1 MPPGGHADYG
11 RQRYR
16 QPSAC
21 QCPELFLQSNF
32 SADLRRDV

>member
-1 MPPGGHADYG
+1 MTLGQRAKHG

-16 QPSAC
+16 QPNAC
-21 QCPELFLQSNF
+21 QCLALFLQSNF

>member
-1 MPPGGHADYG
+1 MTLGQHAQLG

-21 QCPELFLQSNF
+21 QCPALFLQSNF

>member
-1 MPPGGHADYG
+1 MTLGQHAKHG
-11 RQRYR
+11 RQQYR

-21 QCPELFLQSNF
+21 QYPALFLQSNF